1 MNNELTVFENT
12 EFGQIT
18 AIEMNDVP
26 WFVAKD
32 VADILEY
39 SQTQAMLKRLDDNEK
54 VDHPFWMVSLKQ
66 YRNKTVISESGLY
79 KAIFGSKM
87 PKAKEFQD
95 WVFKEVLPSIRKTGS
110 YNGAT
115 ASSPKTPVAVVELKA
130 CIEMAEI
137 FGFTG
142 NQGLLSANKAV
153 KKLHDIDCM
162 ALLDVHGLETPG
174 NRQFFTPTQLG
185 KKIGVSAVKFNKLLR
200 EVKLQDKVD
209 KGPWIVTS
217 VGKKHCQVLDT
228 NKRNNNGTPVQQIKW
243 CEDVLPLVSSVLA

>member
-1 MNNELTVFENT
+1 MNKELMVFENT
-12 EFGQIT
+12 EFGQIA
-18 AIEMNDVP
+18 AIEMNDEP

-39 SQTQAMLKRLDDNEK
+39 SQTQAMLKRLDAGEK
-54 VDHPFWMVSLKQ
+54 VDHPFWMISLNQ

-87 PKAKEFQD
+87 PKAKEFQN

-110 YNGAT
+110 YDVK
-115 ASSPKTPVAVVELKA
+115 ASLSAKTPVAVVELKA

-174 NRQFFTPTQLG
+174 NTQFFTPTQLG

-200 EVKLQDKVD
+200 EVKLQDKVG
-209 KGPWIVTS
+209 KGPWVVTAD
-217 VGKKHCQVLDT
+217 GKKYCQVLDT
-228 NKRNNNGTPVQQIKW
+228 NKKYVNGTPIQQIKW
-243 CEDVLPLVSSVLA
+243 CEDVLPIVTK